1 MTTSVSRIQKHFS
14 SVLFIFLCSF
24 SWAMYVHVHVHVH
37 VHVYPLSLAA
47 CVTNA
52 CSSELIISLLLLRV
66 NHLLVFVFFLIN
78 MMFGLACVYLN

>member
-37 VHVYPLSLAA
+37 VYPLSLAA

-52 CSSELIISLLLLRV
+52 CSSELIISLFL
-66 NHLLVFVFFLIN
+66 FFFN
-78 MMFGLACVYLN
+78 

>member
-37 VHVYPLSLAA
+37 VYPLSLAA

-52 CSSELIISLLLLRV
+52 CSSELIISLFL
-66 NHLLVFVFFLIN
+66 FF
-78 MMFGLACVYLN
+78 F